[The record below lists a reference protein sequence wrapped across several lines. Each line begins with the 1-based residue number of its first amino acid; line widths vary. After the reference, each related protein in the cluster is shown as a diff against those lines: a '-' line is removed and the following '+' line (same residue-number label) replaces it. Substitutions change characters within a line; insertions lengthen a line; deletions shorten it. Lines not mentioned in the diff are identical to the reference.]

1 MQQPPSND
9 STHTVG
15 ARRGGI
21 AAWSIRHPV
30 GVTMISLAVIVL
42 GVFSLGKLAID
53 LNPHIIYPEIRVRVI
68 DPGVP
73 ATVMEDQITRQL
85 EEQLAIT
92 EDAIA
97 VQSTTNQGTSSVDL
111 SFEYGKDIDVALRD
125 ASTRLDRAKRFLP
138 NTIDP
143 PQIYKRD
150 PSQIPVEEF
159 VVSSNVRDA
168 VELRTWVDD
177 VFRKWFLNL
186 PGVASAEVGGGL
198 IREIQVRPDQQRLA
212 GVGLSMQ
219 DLIDALQR
227 GNREDPAGRLEMTH
241 QEITGKIS
249 GRFASVDQIRHLPLR
264 LPNGGVTYLDDVA
277 ETLDTHTDERLK
289 VRANNV
295 PGVKLSIQKQ
305 PTANTV
311 AVVDEVNERIN
322 WLRQQGLLP
331 EDIEVTTVSDQSV
344 YIRQALNNSTTAAV
358 SGALLAMAVVY
369 LFLGNLRRTLIIGT
383 AIPIAIMVTFV
394 FMGMGGLTLNIMTL
408 GGLALG
414 VGMLVDNTIVML
426 ENIYRHQTEGEAA
439 EAAGVHAAA
448 EVNSAI
454 VASTTTNLSAVLPF
468 LFIGGLT
475 GLLFRE
481 LIFTISA
488 AILASM
494 VIALTLV
501 PALAAKVRG
510 VEQSRVRK
518 VVDRGMV
525 WLQERYGAVVKH
537 LLRLSPWVP
546 GVFIL
551 ALIVSLPT
559 FFDSKQIFLPTM
571 DDGSIS
577 ISLLADPGTTL
588 DEMDRTAHIIED
600 MLNKQPE
607 VQSVFTLV
615 GGYIFGRSERQIAN
629 RTTISVQL
637 VPVSQRNSSSGE
649 WIKKLQK
656 QITAKQLAG
665 LKVRVYQRGIRGIRT
680 SRGDDDISL
689 RIQGPDLKTLED
701 LADDVATRLK
711 SIKGLNNVAHS
722 AEETNYEISI
732 EIDRERAKDLAL
744 DVKDISQAMQV
755 ALEGVVVTDFIQ
767 GDRAYDVRLRLPR
780 NEAADPQDLESIV
793 LFPAV
798 GDRPSVYLGSVARVQ
813 LVQSPATIMRD
824 NQMRIVEVT
833 ASVAE
838 DATLGGVLKQIESS
852 LADLPLPRG
861 YTLYDGGAKQA
872 LQEGRQMTY
881 VLLALALFLVF
892 VVMAVQ
898 YESLRNPFV
907 IILSVPFSAIG
918 VAIGIIVTGLP
929 ISMPVWLG
937 MIMLAGIVVNNAIVL
952 VEYIEIIREKGLAKK
967 QAIVEAA
974 KVRLRPILMTTL
986 TTVVGM
992 MPLAL
997 GWGEG
1002 AEMLQPLA
1010 VTIVAGLSFS
1020 VLVSLMFVP
1029 VVYDLFHV
1037 GERQGQPVLSQPV
1050 KNHGG
1055 DA

>member
-1 MQQPPSND
+1 MPQPTTDMDLSKPAMR
-9 STHTVG
+9 T
-15 ARRGGI
+15 GGL

-30 GVTMISLAVIVL
+30 GVTMIALAVIVL
-42 GVFSLGKLAID
+42 GVFSLGRLSID
-53 LNPHIIYPEIRVRVI
+53 LLPHIIYPDIRVRI
-68 DPGVP
+68 LDPGVP
-73 ATVMEDQITRQL
+73 ATVMEDRVTRQL

-97 VQSTTNQGTSSVDL
+97 VQSTTNQGMASVDL
-111 SFEYGKDIDVALRD
+111 SFAYGKDIDIALRD

-138 NTIDP
+138 DTIDP
-143 PQIYKRD
+143 PVIYKRD
-150 PSQIPVEEF
+150 PSQIPVQEF
-159 VVSSNVRDA
+159 VVSSNVRDS

-186 PGVASAEVGGGL
+186 PGVAAAEVGGGL
-198 IREIQVRPDQQRLA
+198 IREIHVRPDQRRLA
-212 GVGLSMQ
+212 GVGLTMQ

-227 GNREDPAGRLEMTH
+227 GNREDPAGRLQMTR
-241 QEITGKIS
+241 QELAGKIS
-249 GRFASVDQIRHLPLR
+249 GRFTSVDQIRHLPLR
-264 LPNGGVTYLDDVA
+264 LPNGNVIYLDEVA
-277 ETLDTHTDERLK
+277 ETIDTSNDERLR
-289 VRANNV
+289 VRANGI

-311 AVVDEVNERIN
+311 SVVDVVNERID
-322 WLRQQGLLP
+322 WLHRQGLLP
-331 EDIEVTTVSDQSV
+331 EDIEVTTVSDQSI
-344 YIRQALNNSTTAAV
+344 YIRQALRNSTTAAL

-369 LFLGNLRRTLIIGT
+369 LFLGNLRRTLIIGS

-394 FMGMGGLTLNIMTL
+394 FMGIGGLTLNVMTL

-426 ENIYRHQTEGEAA
+426 ENIYRHQREGEVP
-439 EAAGVHAAA
+439 EDAGVHAAA

-454 VASTTTNLSAVLPF
+454 VASTSTNLSAVLPF

-501 PALAAKVRG
+501 PALAA
-510 VEQSRVRK
+510 RVRSLK
-518 VVDRGMV
+518 QSPMRRAVDNAMA
-525 WLQERYGAVVKH
+525 WLQEKYSVIVARI
-537 LLRLSPWVP
+537 LRFPWPVP
-546 GVFIL
+546 VVFIA
-551 ALIVSLPT
+551 ALVLSLPT
-559 FFDSKQIFLPTM
+559 FFSGKQIFLPKM
-571 DDGSIS
+571 DDGLVTIR
-577 ISLLADPGTTL
+577 LLTDPGTTL
-588 DEMDRTAHIIED
+588 DEMDRTTQMIEN
-600 MLNKQPE
+600 MLFQQPE
-607 VQSVFTLV
+607 VESVFTLA
-615 GGYIFGRSERQIAN
+615 GGSIFGRTEREIPN

-637 VPVSQRNSSSGE
+637 VPLAQRDLSSGE
-649 WIKKLQK
+649 WIKNMQK

-665 LKVRVYQRGIRGIRT
+665 LKVRIYQRGIRGIRT

-689 RIQGPDLKTLED
+689 RVQGPDLKKLEE
-701 LADDVATRLK
+701 LAGEMVSRLQ
-711 SIKGLNNVAHS
+711 SVKGLNNVAHS
-722 AEETNYEISI
+722 SEEDNFEISI
-732 EIDRERAKDLAL
+732 QIDRDRAKNLGL
-744 DVKDISQAMQV
+744 DVKDISQAMQI
-755 ALEGVVVTDFIQ
+755 ALEGIVVTDFIQ

-780 NEAADPQDLESIV
+780 SEASDPQDLESIV

-798 GDRPSVYLGSVARVQ
+798 GDRPPVYLGSVAHAN
-813 LVQSPATIMRD
+813 LVESPATILRD
-824 NQMRIVEVT
+824 AQMRIVEVT

-838 DATLGGVLKQIESS
+838 DATLGGVLKQIDKI
-852 LADLPLPRG
+852 LADMPLPHG
-861 YTLYDGGAKQA
+861 YNIYDGGAKEA

-907 IILSVPFSAIG
+907 IIVSVPFSAIG
-918 VAIGIIVTGLP
+918 VALGIYLVDLA

-952 VEYIEIIREKGLAKK
+952 VEYIEILREKGMQKT

-974 KVRLRPILMTTL
+974 RLRLRPILMTTL

-992 MPLAL
+992 LPLAL

-1010 VTIVAGLSFS
+1010 VTIVSGLSFS
-1020 VLVSLMFVP
+1020 VLVSLLFVP
-1029 VVYDLFHV
+1029 VVYSMFHL
-1037 GERQGQPVLSQPV
+1037 GEGAAKDESVVAQPI
-1050 KNHGG
+1050 K
-1055 DA
+1055 